1 MSSGCGDVLSLA
13 DLQTAKKHQI
23 FEAEVITGKSG
34 GVAGGADIDYAT
46 NQVTGQ
52 TQKTLP
58 AVLRDAGF
66 SPVAWDFSIGGTL
79 TVNDRDKVV
88 YDPVSKTWYS
98 YAGVLPVTVPA
109 GFNPVGN
116 ADWKPQTDPYLR
128 EQLEGSV
135 LDPATSTTFGALT
148 RDVEFF
154 GAVGDGVNDD
164 TSAWVAAAGWLTGGN
179 YRHITTRDGKI
190 YRVTSTVN
198 FNFANGRGHS
208 ILMKSPIRPDAGTGT
223 AFLIQNTRNSVFD
236 LKVDGGGGPLVDY
249 SQADPSG
256 AQEAFVLRGIRECDI
271 KISGLGYRGR
281 VLRTKALD
289 VSTGGVIKT
298 SFNTINIHTGD
309 RGAGQTI
316 RCGQSMYL
324 QGDDSAYGN
333 IQTAWIPWDE
343 YGSVLEKLTDITVG
357 NIEFGADT
365 IGGLRCIGLASAHI
379 GTLAG
384 GDETLTNTILR
395 FENHSDGTQNIGVNI
410 ERIFCIQGALGVY
423 FQGSNG
429 AASGA
434 RSNFTVKS
442 IYTNGNTAG
451 VQLDGVNNSE
461 FNIVSRDLVNGL
473 KLSGT
478 LRGINIKAN
487 ISNMSG
493 AAILGDAT
501 ANINSTVI
509 NGRAIGG
516 GAVDGTVDLFASILS
531 SCVFRDFSVST
542 GSGACY
548 KLPVTNGAKML
559 GGAIDKGTG
568 VAFSQG
574 IAKEALSLD
583 GFVTR
588 NRGAG
593 SIAIGNQTITVTH
606 GLAQQP
612 TEISI
617 TPLATASPYRVL
629 NINATTFDVRL
640 DVAASGSAWTFNWF
654 ASCEYH

>member
-1 MSSGCGDVLSLA
+1 MATTPTNKPIPSEDPR
-13 DLQTAKKHQI
+13 DLKFNAGKYD
-23 FEAEVITGKSG
+23 EVINSDAHYYTDRF
-34 GVAGGADIDYAT
+34 GVRRWTIAGFQYTAEEAIRNYGYITMDSFEDGAT
-46 NQVTGQ
+46 LTLPNQVLRYEATGEYY
-52 TQKTLP
+52 
-58 AVLRDAGF
+58 R
-66 SPVAWDFSIGGTL
+66 WDGEFP
-79 TVNDRDKVV
+79 K
-88 YDPVSKTWYS
+88 
-98 YAGVLPVTVPA
+98 TVPA
-109 GFNPVGN
+109 GS
-116 ADWKPQTDPYLR
+116 T
-128 EQLEGSV
+128 
-135 LDPATSTTFGALT
+135 PATTGGIGIGAWLSVGDAALRSALSNSVIDSNNKTFGALT
-148 RDVEFF
+148 KDVEYF
-154 GAVGDGVNDD
+154 GAIGDGVTDD
-164 TSAWVAAAGWLTGGN
+164 TSAWLAAAAWVTGGN
-179 YRHITTRDGKI
+179 YRHITTRGGKI
-190 YRVTSTVN
+190 YRVTSTVD

-208 ILMKSPIRPDAGTGT
+208 ILMKSPIRPDDGTGI
-223 AFLIQNTRNSVFD
+223 AFLIQNTRNSTFD
-236 LKVDGGGGPLVDY
+236 LKVDGGGGTLVDY
-249 SQADPSG
+249 SQPDPSG

-298 SFNTINIHTGD
+298 SFNTINIYTGD

-324 QGDDSAYGN
+324 QGDDSAYGK

-379 GTLAG
+379 RTLAG

-429 AASGA
+429 AAGGT

-478 LRGINIKAN
+478 LRGVNIKAN

-516 GAVDGTVDLFASILS
+516 GAVDGTVDLFASALS
-531 SCVFRDFSVST
+531 GCVFRDFSVST

-559 GGAIDKGTG
+559 GGAIDKGAG

-593 SIAIGNQTITVTH
+593 SIAIGNQTITITH

-640 DVAASGSAWTFNWF
+640 DVVASGSAWTFNWF